1 MPSFPNSWKGGRL
14 GGLGAVLFTTLAVIY
29 PIAVYFFHDR
39 ASFLLFAGGAC
50 CLLLLRAFVV
60 RSELSTMLRAPMLVA
75 VGVIV
80 ALSTLDAAIAAKA
93 YPAVLSVI
101 VATVF
106 GNSLRH
112 PPSII
117 ERIAR
122 IEDPQLTVTGQAYC
136 RKVTWVWTIWLVANA
151 VVATGLALWGSLD
164 LWALWTGL
172 VSYLVMGVLFSGE
185 IMLRP
190 WLLRR
195 AGA

>member
-29 PIAVYFFHDR
+29 PIAVYFLHDR
-39 ASFLLFAGGAC
+39 APFLLFAGGAC

-122 IEDPQLTVTGQAYC
+122 IEDPHLTVTGQAYC